1 MSSAHS
7 FIDISHACITAGNSL
22 FVAAAATPEDRDAR
36 GLKEHSRIG
45 AQLFCHIYTRLS
57 GHTLCFL
64 PFVINIWKKVHKS
77 MYST

>member
-22 FVAAAATPEDRDAR
+22 FVAAAATPEDRDAW
-36 GLKEHSRIG
+36 GLEKHCCIG
-45 AQLFCHIYTRLS
+45 AQLFSHIYTRLS

-64 PFVINIWKKVHKS
+64 PFIINI
-77 MYST
+77 